1 MFLNFY
7 PMKKLSVDEIIN
19 AKDLKALLRER
30 IEIIQKNNIKRDIEN
45 IKPDIRD
52 FRPLSVSDDEDV
64 NENSEFLNELREN
77 YRFSYFEGDARNYF
91 G

>member
-1 MFLNFY
+1 
-7 PMKKLSVDEIIN
+7 MKKLSVDEIVN

-30 IEIIQKNNIKRDIEN
+30 IEIIQNNNIKRDIEN

-64 NENSEFLNELREN
+64 NENSEFLNELRDN